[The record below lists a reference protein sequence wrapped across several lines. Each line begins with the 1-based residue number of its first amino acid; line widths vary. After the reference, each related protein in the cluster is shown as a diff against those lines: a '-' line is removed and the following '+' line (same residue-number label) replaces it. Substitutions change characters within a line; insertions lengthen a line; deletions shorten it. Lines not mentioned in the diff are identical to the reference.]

1 MKYSLFLLLLMISTA
16 SFAQSATT
24 YTVAISKLK
33 ISCNTK
39 LNNPKITLR
48 FKMTPANAYSG
59 TNLVYQVKKNNS
71 TTVALGTFV
80 SRTPNIIELNL
91 AHDMVIGAK
100 YTLSL
105 LDEQNNVIGSTPFVY
120 NLPAPCVDRI
130 VKD

>member
-1 MKYSLFLLLLMISTA
+1 
-16 SFAQSATT
+16 
-24 YTVAISKLK
+24 
-33 ISCNTK
+33 
-39 LNNPKITLR
+39 
-48 FKMTPANAYSG
+48 MTPANAYSG
-59 TNLVYQVKKNNS
+59 ANLVYQVKKNNS

-105 LDEQNNVIGSTPFVY
+105 LDEQNNVIGSKPFVY
-120 NLPAPCVDRI
+120 NLPTPCVDKI